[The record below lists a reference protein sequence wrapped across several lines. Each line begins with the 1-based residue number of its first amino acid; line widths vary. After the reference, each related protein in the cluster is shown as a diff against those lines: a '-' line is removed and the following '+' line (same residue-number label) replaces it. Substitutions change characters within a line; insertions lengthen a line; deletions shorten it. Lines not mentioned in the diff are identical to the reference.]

1 MNAEDLILIMLSHSE
16 EQMIAGRTLLQ
27 KTAYF
32 LNEKMKLGI
41 EFTPYYYGPYSR
53 EIADSLASLKSCGI
67 IKEEVRGYASFDFN
81 VTYEPRKYTYSLTET
96 GIRIAAAMEKDDP
109 ILAGKIVNMLSRLKE
124 IGVEHDYKNL
134 SIAAKMHNIL
144 IRQGRPLAIPEIL
157 EEAKALGWHI
167 SSDEAKNAVDLL
179 NKCELVTDV

>member
-32 LNEKMKLGI
+32 LNVKVNLDI
-41 EFTPYYYGPYSR
+41 EFSPYYYGPYSR

-67 IKEEVRGYASFDFN
+67 IKEEVREYVSFDFS
-81 VTYEPRKYTYSLTET
+81 VTFEPRKYIYSLTET
-96 GIRIAAAMEKDDP
+96 GSKIAEAIEKENP
-109 ILAGKIVNMLSRLKE
+109 ILTEKLVCILSQLKE

-144 IRQGRPLAIPEIL
+144 IRQGRSLAISEIL
-157 EEAKALGWHI
+157 EEAKVLGWHI
-167 SSDEAKNAVDLL
+167 SRDEAKNAVDLL
-179 NKCELVTDV
+179 DKCELVTAV